1 MALYGTRIHQQC
13 DFLLNG
19 RTLGQGRK
27 GAFLGLSSDCLPT
40 LKMLANICVLNGYTA
55 FGVFLMGALM
65 QNVGSWQWLPVEM
78 IKVLQQYLHWNR
90 SSF

>member
-1 MALYGTRIHQQC
+1 MALHATRIHQEC

-27 GAFLGLSSDCLPT
+27 GAFLGLSFPT
-40 LKMLANICVLNGYTA
+40 LKMLANICVLDGYTD

-65 QNVGSWQWLPVEM
+65 QNVGSWQWLPIEM